1 MSELDEAIREVR
13 AAVSE
18 LVAAAERAAAGFT
31 TPRAPGKWSPS
42 QVTEHVA
49 RALEESANQV
59 RGVRS
64 KLPTLPALAR
74 PLVRV
79 LFFNRVIRG
88 APFRKAR
95 TNRPMDPERG
105 PGTPAEARVRLERA
119 LDALEDTC
127 RARGLG
133 ARMRSPTFGP
143 VTVSD
148 LVRFQA
154 AHTRHHT
161 GQIPAARR
169 R

>member
-18 LVAAAERAAAGFT
+18 MVATAERAAATFT

-59 RGVRS
+59 RDLPS

-74 PLVRV
+74 PLIRV
-79 LFFNRVIRG
+79 LFFNRVVRG
-88 APFRKAR
+88 APFRNAR
-95 TNRPMDPERG
+95 TNPPMDPERG
-105 PGTPAEARVRLERA
+105 PGTPAEARARLEG
-119 LDALEDTC
+119 ALEGFEHAC
-127 RARGLG
+127 RERTAATRV
-133 ARMRSPTFGP
+133 RSATFGP
-143 VTVSD
+143 VTVPD

-161 GQIPAARR
+161 KQIPGA
-169 R
+169 

>member
-1 MSELDEAIREVR
+1 MNELDEAIREVR
-13 AAVSE
+13 AAVRE
-18 LVAAAERAAAGFT
+18 LVMSAERAGVTFT

-59 RGVRS
+59 RGLPS
-64 KLPTLPALAR
+64 KLLKLPALVR

-95 TNRPMDPERG
+95 TNAAMDPASG

-119 LDALEDTC
+119 LGVLEEAC
-127 RARGLG
+127 RARTSPE
-133 ARMRSPTFGP
+133 RMRSPTFGP
-143 VTVSD
+143 VTVPD

-161 GQIPAARR
+161 KQIPGG
-169 R
+169 